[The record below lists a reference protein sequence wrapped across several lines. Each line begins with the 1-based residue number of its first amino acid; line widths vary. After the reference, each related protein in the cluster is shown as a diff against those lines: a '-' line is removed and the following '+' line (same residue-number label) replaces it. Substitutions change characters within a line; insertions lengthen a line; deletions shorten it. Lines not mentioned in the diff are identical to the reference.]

1 MREKWKHFNTLP
13 EELREF
19 AANPQNIGFI
29 EVLKD
34 GDYRF
39 HVEIDGQDDTIV
51 LTPMEVFHEIISFI

>member
-1 MREKWKHFNTLP
+1 MIEQLTEKVEVAIRAGWRA
-13 EELREF
+13 E
-19 AANPQNIGFI
+19 QNIGFI